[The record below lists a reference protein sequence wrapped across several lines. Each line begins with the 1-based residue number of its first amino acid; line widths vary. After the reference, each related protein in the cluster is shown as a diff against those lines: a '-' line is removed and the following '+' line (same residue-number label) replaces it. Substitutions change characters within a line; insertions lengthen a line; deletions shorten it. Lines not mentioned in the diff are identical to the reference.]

1 MPGMHAPQS
10 FAAASRAAQQTPSA
24 ADSLAALDTTTLG
37 QRLRA
42 DTAWVER
49 ITDPVGS
56 AKTAAESFWA
66 YIYDPALWIGLV
78 GVVLHVVIILVLTAL
93 VIRFIDKAARKYAS
107 RFDNLPA
114 SAPRRQRVSTIQ
126 NLLSSVARYTL
137 WPLALILVLS
147 QIGIEVGALIAT
159 AGVAGLAIGFGAQT
173 LVRDVISGIFLLFDD
188 TIHVGDLVR
197 VGSDV
202 GAVEHIGVRLIKLR
216 KFDGEVLMVPA
227 GELRIFGNKSI
238 GYARAIVV
246 VGVPYEADPRPI
258 LNAMQEAADEWAE
271 QHKEILLDERPEV
284 QALTGFGESQ
294 LDARVIVRVVPGEQF
309 QAERDLRLAIKAR
322 FDADGHEIPFPRRT
336 LYLRHEPG
344 SPPADLSTADPSP
357 TDTA

>member
-1 MPGMHAPQS
+1 MNAPQS
-10 FAAASRAAQQTPSA
+10 FAAAARASEQQAPTA

-37 QRLRA
+37 ARLRA

-56 AKTAAESFWA
+56 ASRAAEGFWA
-66 YIYDPALWIGLV
+66 YIYDPALWIGLI
-78 GVVLHVVIILVLTAL
+78 GVILHVLVILVLAAL
-93 VIRFIDKAARKYAS
+93 VVRFIDSAARRYAA
-107 RFDNLPA
+107 RFDELPLA
-114 SAPRRQRVSTIQ
+114 APRRQRVSTLE
-126 NLLSSVARYTL
+126 NLLSSVARYTI
-137 WPLALILVLS
+137 WPLALVLILS

-202 GAVEHIGVRLIKLR
+202 GAVEHIGVRLIKVR
-216 KFDGEVLMVPA
+216 KFDGEMLMVPA

-246 VGVPYEADPRPI
+246 VGLPYEADPRPI
-258 LNAMQEAADEWAE
+258 LASMQEAADEWAQE
-271 QHKEILLDERPEV
+271 HKDILLDERPEV

-294 LDARVIVRVVPGEQF
+294 LDARIIVRVIPGEQF
-309 QAERDLRLAIKAR
+309 QAERALRLAVKAQ

-336 LYLRHEPG
+336 LYLRQEPG
-344 SPPADLSTADPSP
+344 APPASSSPLTDP
-357 TDTA
+357 T

>member
-1 MPGMHAPQS
+1 M
-10 FAAASRAAQQTPSA
+10 AQQTPTA
-24 ADSLAALDTTTLG
+24 ADSLAAVDTTSLG

-56 AKTAAESFWA
+56 AARAAEGFWA
-66 YIYDPALWIGLV
+66 YVYDPALWIGLV
-78 GVVLHVVIILVLTAL
+78 GVILHVIVILVLAAL
-93 VIRFIDKAARKYAS
+93 VIRFIDSAARRYAT
-107 RFDNLPA
+107 RFDNLPLT
-114 SAPRRQRVSTIQ
+114 APRRQRVSTIQ
-126 NLLSSVARYTL
+126 NLLSSVARYTI
-137 WPLALILVLS
+137 WPLALILILS

-197 VGSDV
+197 VGSDT
-202 GAVEHIGVRLIKLR
+202 GAVEHIGVRLIKVR

-246 VGVPYEADPRPI
+246 VGIPYEADPRPI
-258 LNAMQEAADEWAE
+258 LDAMQQTADAWAE
-271 QHKEILLDERPEV
+271 DHKEILLDERPEV
-284 QALTGFGESQ
+284 QALTNFGESQ
-294 LDARVIVRVVPGEQF
+294 LDARVIIRVLPGEQF

-336 LYLRHEPG
+336 LYLRQEPG
-344 SPPADLSTADPSP
+344 SAAPTLPP
-357 TDTA
+357 TDPA